1 LQAPLSA
8 AGASASASN
17 SNIPAQSQRGGSV
30 GTAAA
35 ATAPTPSSALLSSS
49 SLLSV
54 ELRVA
59 GPTAVELR
67 VIFQHFPRG
76 PTLLSYLY
84 SQAALEHDND
94 SDHACFNTA
103 TTAATVGADAG
114 VGAGSGASVG
124 SGNAAGKLA
133 TSLFVAGLKPYLAL
147 CSKWLFASEPLSY
160 NQVLVF

>member
-1 LQAPLSA
+1 
-8 AGASASASN
+8 
-17 SNIPAQSQRGGSV
+17 
-30 GTAAA
+30 
-35 ATAPTPSSALLSSS
+35 LLSSS
-49 SLLSV
+49 SLLS
-54 ELRVA
+54 VA

>member
-1 LQAPLSA
+1 MQAPLSA

-49 SLLSV
+49 SLLS
-54 ELRVA
+54 VA